1 MAKPSPKT
9 ALRKA
14 PAAAHPV
21 APTAPAAVASPA
33 ATGDELQDPFL
44 PGFDP
49 VPADAADNDDAVPTP
64 EPAGQSV
71 TSPAVPAGQPA
82 AALPMFSVRMDPT
95 LRRRVKRWAAE
106 NDITV
111 QALTATAL
119 SDYLKRHGG

>member
-14 PAAAHPV
+14 PAATHPV
-21 APTAPAAVASPA
+21 APPAPAVVVSPA
-33 ATGDELQDPFL
+33 ATGDLQDPFL
-44 PGFDP
+44 PGFDTP
-49 VPADAADNDDAVPTP
+49 SSDVTDNTGAASTSELAA
-64 EPAGQSV
+64 ESIA
-71 TSPAVPAGQPA
+71 SPAVPAGQP

-106 NDITV
+106 NDTTV

-119 SDYLKRHGG
+119 SDYLERHGG

>member
-14 PAAAHPV
+14 PAAVHPV
-21 APTAPAAVASPA
+21 APPPTAASSAPA
-33 ATGDELQDPFL
+33 GDDLQDPFL
-44 PGFDP
+44 PGFDS
-49 VPADAADNDDAVPTP
+49 VPSGATHNADPVPTP
-64 EPAGQSV
+64 EPAAESVASLAMPTGQ
-71 TSPAVPAGQPA
+71 QA

-95 LRRRVKRWAAE
+95 LRRRIKRWAAE